1 MSRLSAPARVPVG
14 TQVVVHGTPAD
25 AAAPGTGRGLAGR
38 VVREAGGTYTVAL
51 AGGRLVEVAPE
62 QLSTLAD
69 PPSELPEPVRS
80 GAPDDLVV
88 ARTLFAA
95 VVGHVPADPGAEL
108 TVRAIYQ
115 APTAAFW
122 SLRKPPEQVVGPGAS
137 WLSWEVEQFC
147 RLALDADPICLE
159 LLWSPR
165 RVWVSDLGRELLDL
179 RPAFLS
185 QTISA
190 AYADHVLAGFTRL
203 AGDDDP
209 DDEQA
214 AAAAD
219 LLRLLVDGQALLR
232 TGDVGVPAEEHLDRL
247 AAVRSGALPWD
258 QADAYRVELQQQLD
272 EAAAASHLS
281 PGPDIARVDAWLSD
295 LRRRDLEPSAVTA
308 AGA

>member
-14 TQVVVHGTPAD
+14 MQVVVHGTAAD
-25 AAAPGTGRGLAGR
+25 AAGPGNGRGLAGR
-38 VVREAGGTYTVAL
+38 VLREADGAYTVAL
-51 AGGRLVEVAPE
+51 ADGRLVEATPD
-62 QLSTLAD
+62 QLTPLAD

-88 ARTLFAA
+88 ARTLLAAA
-95 VVGHVPADPGAEL
+95 VGHPPADPGAEL
-108 TVRAIYQ
+108 TVRAVYQ

-122 SLRKPPEQVVGPGAS
+122 SLRKPPEQVAGPGPS

-165 RVWVSDLGRELLDL
+165 RVWVSEVGSELLDL

-203 AGDDDP
+203 AGDDGLDK
-209 DDEQA
+209 EQA
-214 AAAAD
+214 TAAAD
-219 LLRLLVDGQALLR
+219 LLRLLIDGQALLR
-232 TGDVGVPAEEHLDRL
+232 GGDVGVPSDEHVERL
-247 AAVRSGALPWD
+247 AAVRAGALPWERV
-258 QADAYRVELQQQLD
+258 DAYRVELQQQLD
-272 EAAAASHLS
+272 EAAAASYLS
-281 PGPDIARVDAWLSD
+281 PGPDTGRVDAWLSD
-295 LRRRDLEPSAVTA
+295 LRRRDLEPVTT

>member
-14 TQVVVHGTPAD
+14 TQVVVHGTAAD
-25 AAAPGTGRGLAGR
+25 AAVPGIGRGLAGR

-51 AGGRLVEVAPE
+51 ADGRLVEATPE
-62 QLSTLAD
+62 QLGTLTD

-80 GAPDDLVV
+80 GGSDDLVV
-88 ARTLFAA
+88 ARTLYAA
-95 VVGHVPADPGAEL
+95 AVGHVPADPGAEL
-108 TVRAIYQ
+108 TVRAVYQ

-147 RLALDADPICLE
+147 RLALDADPVCLE

-209 DDEQA
+209 DAEQA

-232 TGDVGVPAEEHLDRL
+232 TGDVGVPSDEHLDRL

-281 PGPDIARVDAWLSD
+281 PGPDTGRVDAWLSD
-295 LRRRDLEPSAVTA
+295 LRRRDLEATP
-308 AGA
+308 